1 MTAHEQHEGRTA
13 QATESTSG
21 PRRARADHAAQ
32 FRDRFWLSLA
42 LTVPVVAYSEMVQE
56 WLGFTPPQ
64 FPGRGGVAPVL
75 GTVVFLYGGWPFL
88 QGGLSEARRGSWA

>member
-1 MTAHEQHEGRTA
+1 MDHHAGHGGHEDHG
-13 QATESTSG
+13 
-21 PRRARADHAAQ
+21 DHAAQ

-64 FPGRGGVAPVL
+64 FPGSRVGGAGAGHDGVPVRRL
-75 GTVVFLYGGWPFL
+75 AVPPGWP
-88 QGGLSEARRGSWA
+88 GRGPRRGSRA